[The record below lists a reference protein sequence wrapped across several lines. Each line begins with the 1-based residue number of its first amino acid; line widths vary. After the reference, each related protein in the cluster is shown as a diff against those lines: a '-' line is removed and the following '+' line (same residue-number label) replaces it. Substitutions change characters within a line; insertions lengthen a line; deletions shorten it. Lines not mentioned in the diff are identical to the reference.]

1 MLDSRPLLL
10 AAALLPALAWAAF
23 AAPAAPA
30 RHANLPAVSPD
41 GRWIA
46 FLSDRDSAGTELDVV
61 HPDGKGFA
69 RLTDGKEPLSAPAWT
84 DTNHV
89 AFSVLCG
96 DSVAVMTMAP
106 GGGDAARRV
115 TVAGRSPALSHDG
128 KWVAY
133 TQGSWTR
140 NQLVVASLPAGEPR
154 ALTDSSQGGGF
165 NLAWSPGDSVIAWT
179 CFAPGQGLQIALVDA
194 ASGHVRTLT
203 HFPAGDGQPQWPT
216 WSPDGRTIVVQS
228 GRYDREHPERSTSH
242 LWRVDVA
249 TGMATKL
256 APHDQAWLDETPS
269 FFPDGRRIAYQSTR
283 SGRFELWVMNA
294 DGSGAKQIT
303 H

>member
-1 MLDSRPLLL
+1 MRRLLSLPVLLSAL
-10 AAALLPALAWAAF
+10 AASAF

-30 RHANLPAVSPD
+30 RHATLPAVSPD

-46 FLSDRDSAGTELDVV
+46 FLSDRDSASSEVYVV
-61 HPDGKGFA
+61 HPDGKGLT
-69 RLTDGKEPLSAPAWT
+69 RLTNGREPLSAPAWT
-84 DTNHV
+84 DTTHV
-89 AFSVLCG
+89 AFSVLRG
-96 DSVAVMTMAP
+96 DSVAVMTMSP
-106 GGGDAARRV
+106 TGGEPARRV
-115 TVAGRSPALSHDG
+115 TVMGKSPALSHDG

-165 NLAWSPGDSVIAWT
+165 NLAWSPGDSLIAWT
-179 CFAPGQGLQIALVDA
+179 YFAPGQGLQVALVDA
-194 ASGHVRTLT
+194 ANGHMRTLT
-203 HFPAGDGQPQWPT
+203 HFPAGDGQPQWPA

-228 GRYDREHPERSTSH
+228 GRYDRDHPERSIAH

-249 TGMATKL
+249 SGAATQL

-269 FFPDGRRIAYQSTR
+269 CFPDGRRIAYQSTR
-283 SGRFELWVMNA
+283 SGRFEIWVMNA